1 MGTEIAIGKV
11 SFRSVCG
18 GGVGGR
24 GGFRV
29 HLKSGF
35 NNCSIVRYQKH
46 KSISKRCM
54 TRQISNLLT
63 FNEVTM

>member
-1 MGTEIAIGKV
+1 MRSKLLLWKLKFSIGKV

-18 GGVGGR
+18 VGVGGR
-24 GGFRV
+24 GRGGG
-29 HLKSGF
+29 GF
-35 NNCSIVRYQKH
+35 NNCSIVRCQKH

-63 FNEVTM
+63 F